1 MGISNAVFS
10 WSGAVSTVGQAP
22 LGPRTSPAP
31 SSGARHATQSHR
43 PQRPRLRRAGDPS
56 AGLARESGAARNLHR
71 MHLQGPRRSC
81 GNSTHSCRSVLH
93 RDSLPMK
100 LPRRRPQP
108 SSIACVKRAGPD
120 SMLALEAAV
129 EEARSFGHF
138 SDIRQAERDAQIAG
152 SLRKMDSQ
160 YQHGLAVRSAVNS
173 TSYRRSKC
181 GDSLRMWSIR
191 PIISA

>member
-1 MGISNAVFS
+1 
-10 WSGAVSTVGQAP
+10 
-22 LGPRTSPAP
+22 
-31 SSGARHATQSHR
+31 
-43 PQRPRLRRAGDPS
+43 
-56 AGLARESGAARNLHR
+56 
-71 MHLQGPRRSC
+71 
-81 GNSTHSCRSVLH
+81 
-93 RDSLPMK
+93 
-100 LPRRRPQP
+100 
-108 SSIACVKRAGPD
+108 
-120 SMLALEAAV
+120 MLALEAAV

-173 TSYRRSKC
+173 TLNRRRKC